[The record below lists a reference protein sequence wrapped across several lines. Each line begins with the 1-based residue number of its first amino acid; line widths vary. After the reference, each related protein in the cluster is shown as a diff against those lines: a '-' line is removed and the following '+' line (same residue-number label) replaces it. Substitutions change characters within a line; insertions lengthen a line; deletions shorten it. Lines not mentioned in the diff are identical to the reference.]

1 MNNSGVYFILLEW
14 NYKINLLLNGL
25 VCIIMGYF
33 YSSSLA
39 LAMSV
44 IKNYCSIKNETFI

>member
-14 NYKINLLLNGL
+14 NYEINHLLNGL

-33 YSSSLA
+33 TRRLW
-39 LAMSV
+39 L
-44 IKNYCSIKNETFI
+44 